1 MRQLEER
8 VGADVDERA
17 AVGAVGEHGHDQQRD
32 LVGDHVAD
40 RPTRQAQHG
49 EHGRMSPRGQEAQ
62 VRVQARQR
70 RQERE
75 RHHHHAR
82 GRPQADEQDQTVV
95 VEHAAHGERPVG
107 DPRKGEEHCD
117 DDDVVEDRCERGSEE
132 ATARVEHRGR
142 EGDDAVEQHLR
153 HEEAEQV
160 GRQLLL
166 GGDVRPV
173 HVQRVQVDDPRRGD
187 DADDGDPRQREHRDG
202 EDRARRVVVARFEV
216 LHEQRDEGRG
226 QHPAEEQ
233 LVDDVGRLV
242 RVAVGAGE
250 GRGAERVRDGRDA
263 HEAGDAGERGADGD
277 DRARPDEGGL
287 GLGGIGARLGE
298 PDVVGAHVFTRAA
311 RWASRPGTKGG
322 APASASGAAG
332 GCPSPTRW
340 RGTRSRPRSGR
351 LPHR

>member
-1 MRQLEER
+1 MVSTAGCRHAGRKRRCACRRASGGRSASAITITPAVVPRPMSRINPSSSSTLR
-8 VGADVDERA
+8 TVSDPSAILGRARNTAMTTTLLRIGANAAARKRRRA
-17 AVGAVGEHGHDQQRD
+17 F
-32 LVGDHVAD
+32 
-40 RPTRQAQHG
+40 
-49 EHGRMSPRGQEAQ
+49 
-62 VRVQARQR
+62 
-70 RQERE
+70 
-75 RHHHHAR
+75 
-82 GRPQADEQDQTVV
+82 
-95 VEHAAHGERPVG
+95 
-107 DPRKGEEHCD
+107 
-117 DDDVVEDRCERGSEE
+117 
-132 ATARVEHRGR
+132 EHRGR

-242 RVAVGAGE
+242 RIAVGAGE

-277 DRARPDEGGL
+277 DRAGPDEGGL

-298 PDVVGAHVFTRAA
+298 PDVVGAHVFKRAA

-340 RGTRSRPRSGR
+340 RGTRSRPRSGT